1 MKKSLLSGVAATAL
15 GGLAFAPTGA
25 ANAAAICTQL
35 VTTGYSTNATGCNEL
50 ITINANGSITTSIPT
65 GATTNFD
72 GVEDNVLG
80 VVNNSSSTIFAL
92 HLTGSNIFGFD
103 GDGIQ
108 AYLAGHPTG
117 GPGGTSPLIP
127 GGTSAINAKDTSG
140 SGYGGPIGYFSNLV
154 GTGSGDVNFIGG
166 IAPGASTYF
175 SLEEPATLNTS
186 VSLAPEPATLATLG
200 AGLVGFGLLRR
211 RRRR

>member
-1 MKKSLLSGVAATAL
+1 MKKSLLSGVAVATV
-15 GGLAFAPTGA
+15 GGLAVLPTGS
-25 ANAAAICTQL
+25 ANAAICTTL
-35 VTTGYSTNATGCNEL
+35 ASTGFPTNSTGCNEL

-65 GATTNFD
+65 GATTNYD

-92 HLTGSNIFGFD
+92 NLKGSNIFGFD

-108 AYLAGHPTG
+108 SFLGLKAN
-117 GPGGTSPLIP
+117 S
-127 GGTSAINAKDTSG
+127 KDTSG
-140 SGYGGPIGYFSNLV
+140 SGYGGPLGFFTNLK
-154 GTGSGDVNFIGG
+154 GTNTGTVNFIGG

-175 SLEEPATLNTS
+175 SLEEPATLNTT
-186 VSLAPEPATLATLG
+186 VTPAPEPATLATLG

-211 RRRR
+211 RRRK